1 MKTLR
6 FYRLT
11 TFYPSFNF
19 GGDGIDVKRTANAL
33 VRRPSDDR
41 PACGAARMCRRRS
54 RANNVRVNFP
64 IASGKRVVEEWL
76 ADDRRAVDSAESVS
90 ASQKM

>member
-1 MKTLR
+1 LPYTRIHL
-6 FYRLT
+6 L
-11 TFYPSFNF
+11 
-19 GGDGIDVKRTANAL
+19 
-33 VRRPSDDR
+33 
-41 PACGAARMCRRRS
+41 
-54 RANNVRVNFP
+54 